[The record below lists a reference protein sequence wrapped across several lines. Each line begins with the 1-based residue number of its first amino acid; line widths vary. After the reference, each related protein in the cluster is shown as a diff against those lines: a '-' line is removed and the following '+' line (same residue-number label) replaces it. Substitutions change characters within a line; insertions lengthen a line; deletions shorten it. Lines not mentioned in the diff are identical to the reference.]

1 MLWISYAM
9 VATGKNDPSIWNWNP
24 TWNFRLS
31 SSGSSWQHGGQ
42 IVRLRQS
49 DRYLQQCCVAQSPR
63 RGEFNEPYSTRK
75 VATYRLL
82 PQSLFPSTRSAVWG
96 FASTTNWH
104 ESDGAVVGWMH
115 DWLVGWLAWHRHC
128 SWNLLVS
135 PANRRGQR
143 SELINT
149 CRISTTKVFR
159 VSWQCYQM
167 THA

>member
-1 MLWISYAM
+1 MTGICNNVALRNHPEEANSMNHSPLAKSQPTAYYLKVSSLVPAPLSEALPPPLTDTKAMGRLW
-9 VATGKNDPSIWNWNP
+9 
-24 TWNFRLS
+24 
-31 SSGSSWQHGGQ
+31 
-42 IVRLRQS
+42 
-49 DRYLQQCCVAQSPR
+49 
-63 RGEFNEPYSTRK
+63 
-75 VATYRLL
+75 
-82 PQSLFPSTRSAVWG
+82 
-96 FASTTNWH
+96 
-104 ESDGAVVGWMH
+104 DGCMT